1 MRSNLERSVG
11 GSLIF
16 LMTEYLGLYF
26 DWIGLAAAKTAVLA
40 FN

>member
-16 LMTEYLGLYF
+16 FMTENLGLYLE
-26 DWIGLAAAKTAVLA
+26 WIGLAAAKTAVLA